1 MRGAVLA
8 VVITIIMLFVGI
20 IITVNFINAVTPDS
34 TWSKSANDT
43 WSNTQSY
50 TWTAFGLIAIGII
63 VLGAVAIISAVGMFG
78 GGGRGAI
85 V

>member
-8 VVITIIMLFVGI
+8 VVMTIIMLFVGI
-20 IITVNFINAVTPDS
+20 IITVNFINAVTPD
-34 TWSKSANDT
+34 DT
-43 WSNTQSY
+43 WSASANTTWANTQSY

-63 VLGAVAIISAVGMFG
+63 VLGAVAIVGAVGLFTKPG
-78 GGGRGAI
+78 GGG